1 MSTDAGTRPQQATH
15 PSARPHGASGQP
27 GGLATMLRII
37 GRVQRRSALVWVV
50 VLAASMVG
58 TAAGIAGLYDTPA
71 KIHSYAAAV
80 TAGNAL
86 AAINGKVEGIDSL
99 GGVIQDEFGFM
110 AAFLMPLLGIS
121 LVARATRR
129 EEESGRLEL
138 LLGGRIAR
146 HEPALAALIWAS
158 ATILVTAVLFALG
171 LAVYGVPVAGAVL
184 YALSLGALAFVF
196 AALAA
201 LMAQLTRHARGVY
214 TGALV
219 VLAASYV
226 LRGVGDVTSSWVTW
240 LSPLGW
246 AEKTAPFGDQRWW
259 ALGIPLVVGA
269 LLAGVALRL
278 ASRRDLGSALVM
290 GGAGPAR
297 ASGWLRH
304 PVGLAMRIHRP
315 GTLGWL
321 AGGALFMAMMGAL
334 ARQLVDAMAGNPA
347 LATAL
352 GVGATRPLDGFVAT
366 SQLFLAIIA
375 TGYAVQAVGTL
386 RAEEAQGRL
395 ETRLGGTLSRRHWLG
410 AHTVVVIG
418 GLLLIVVS
426 SSLVLG
432 LTAALSLG
440 DGAEIGR
447 SMDAGLA
454 YLPAE
459 ALLAG
464 LALALY
470 GLRPRW
476 FGLAWA
482 GYAVVAF
489 IAFLGPGLNLRPWV
503 LDLAPTTHVGNPPVG
518 AIPVMALAVMTAVT
532 VVLVVVGFVAFHRR
546 GIPQG

>member
-1 MSTDAGTRPQQATH
+1 M
-15 PSARPHGASGQP
+15 
-27 GGLATMLRII
+27 ATMLRII
-37 GRVQRRSALVWVV
+37 ARVQRRSALVWVI
-50 VLAASMVG
+50 VLGFSMVG
-58 TAAGIAGLYDTPA
+58 TAAGIAGLYNTPV

-80 TAGNAL
+80 TSGNAL

-138 LLGGRIAR
+138 LIGGRVAR
-146 HEPALAALIWAS
+146 HEPALAALLWAIG
-158 ATILVTAVLFALG
+158 TIVVTAVLFALG

-214 TGALV
+214 TGALA

-226 LRGVGDVTSSWVTW
+226 LRGVGDVTSTWVTW

-246 AEKTAPFGDQRWW
+246 AEKTAPFGDQWWW
-259 ALGIPLVVGA
+259 ALAVPLVVGT
-269 LLAGVALRL
+269 LLAVVALRL
-278 ASRRDLGSALVM
+278 AARRDVGSALVS

-297 ASGWLRH
+297 ATAWMRH
-304 PVGLAMRIHRP
+304 PVGLAVRIHRP
-315 GTLGWL
+315 GALGWL
-321 AGGALFMAMMGAL
+321 AGGVLFMAMMGAL

-352 GVGATRPLDGFVAT
+352 GVGATRPMDGFVAT

-386 RAEEAQGRL
+386 RTEELQGRL
-395 ETRLGGTLSRRHWLG
+395 ETRLGGTLSRARWLA
-410 AHTVVVIG
+410 AHTVVVLG
-418 GLLLIVVS
+418 ELLLIVVG

-447 SMDAGLA
+447 SLDAGLA

-470 GLRPRW
+470 GMRPRW

-489 IAFLGPGLNLRPWV
+489 IAFLGPGLNFRPWA

-518 AIPVMALAVMTAVT
+518 ATPIMALAVMTAVT
-532 VVLVVVGFVAFHRR
+532 VVLVVVGFVAFRRR

>member
-1 MSTDAGTRPQQATH
+1 MSAAPLTQEQAAG
-15 PSARPHGASGQP
+15 PSAQPATGSGHP
-27 GGLATMLRII
+27 GGVLTMLRII
-37 GRVQRRSALVWVV
+37 GRVQRRSALVWVL

-58 TAAGIAGLYDTPA
+58 TAAGIAGLYNTPA
-71 KIHSYAAAV
+71 KIHGYAAAV
-80 TAGNAL
+80 TSGNAL

-146 HEPALAALIWAS
+146 HDPVLAALLWAS
-158 ATILVTAVLFALG
+158 ATIIATAVLFALG
-171 LAVYGVPVAGAVL
+171 LVVYGVPVAAAVL

-226 LRGVGDVTSSWVTW
+226 LRGVGDVTAPWVTW

-246 AEKTAPFGDQRWW
+246 AEKAAPFGDQRWW
-259 ALGIPLVVGA
+259 ALALPLAAGGILGGA
-269 LLAGVALRL
+269 ALRL
-278 ASRRDLGSALVM
+278 ASRRDLGSALVA
-290 GGAGPAR
+290 GEAGPER
-297 ASGWLRH
+297 ASRWLRH

-315 GTLGWL
+315 ATLGWL
-321 AGGALFMAMMGAL
+321 AGGVLFMAMMGAL

-352 GVGATRPLDGFVAT
+352 GVGATRPADGFVAT

-395 ETRLGGTLSRRHWLG
+395 ETRLGGTLSRWRWLV

-418 GLLLIVVS
+418 GLVVIVVG
-426 SSLVLG
+426 SSLV
-432 LTAALSLG
+432 
-440 DGAEIGR
+440 
-447 SMDAGLA
+447 
-454 YLPAE
+454 
-459 ALLAG
+459 
-464 LALALY
+464 
-470 GLRPRW
+470 
-476 FGLAWA
+476 
-482 GYAVVAF
+482 
-489 IAFLGPGLNLRPWV
+489 
-503 LDLAPTTHVGNPPVG
+503 
-518 AIPVMALAVMTAVT
+518 
-532 VVLVVVGFVAFHRR
+532 
-546 GIPQG
+546 